1 MDSARYPR
9 GMTEDY
15 KESVFQMMYKC
26 NRPTVKAEIVAY
38 FKGEIKPTALQDIL
52 DILESEGSLIT
63 KVYGKSKVYLVNQDL
78 FNHDEEG
85 EELDREL
92 SEYESRLAV
101 LKSDAELVGKEV
113 EMLSKILSIEQ
124 MIEQIDVIS
133 TRIEE
138 SKERLNK
145 LQNNEIEVDSK
156 DMAAA
161 KKGYEK
167 AVCTL
172 KRMKKIFDEVIDKLS
187 EGLDIKKSQLY
198 EEIGIEV

>member
-1 MDSARYPR
+1 
-9 GMTEDY
+9 MTEDY

-38 FKGEIKPTALQDIL
+38 FKGEIKPSVLQDIL
-52 DILESEGSLIT
+52 DTLENEGSLIT
-63 KVYGKSKVYLVNQDL
+63 KIYGKSKVYLINQDL
-78 FNHDEEG
+78 FNYDEEG

-92 SEYESRLAV
+92 NEYESRLAV
-101 LKSDAELVGKEV
+101 LKSDAELVEKEV
-113 EMLSKILSIEQ
+113 EMFNKILPIEQ
-124 MIEQIDVIS
+124 IIEQIDMIS
-133 TRIEE
+133 ARIEDN
-138 SKERLNK
+138 KERLNN

-167 AVCTL
+167 AICTL
-172 KRMKKIFDEVIDKLS
+172 KRMKKVFDEVIDKLS
-187 EGLDIKKSQLY
+187 EGLDMKKSQLY